1 MPALLVLLIILA
13 VGSLATAAYVFA
25 GEQSRRTLVQ
35 RASAPAGSVSAA
47 YAAAGLSLGRPR
59 QSIGQRLI
67 ARLPSGWSPGTKV
80 EEQLIHAGYDG
91 ATAPIVYV
99 LSRVALTVVLVLLTL
114 AFAPRA
120 HFRSFL
126 LTLIAA
132 AAIGWLLPTW
142 YLGRS
147 VRARQE
153 KVRRSLPDC
162 LDLLVV
168 CIEAGISLDAALLR
182 VAKDLGTAHPILAR
196 ELLIIN
202 QKTNAGMPRQDALR
216 GLWERTGVTEVRA
229 LVSHIVQGEKWGT
242 STGKVLRVYAETL
255 RRERRQAAE
264 KKAATAPVKMLVP
277 LGIFIFPAIL
287 LVVMGPVVVAVS
299 KMFANH

>member
-1 MPALLVLLIILA
+1 MPVFLILLITLA
-13 VGSLATAAYVFA
+13 VGSLAVAAYVFL

-35 RASAPAGSVSAA
+35 RATGPAGSTAAA
-47 YAAAGLSLGRPR
+47 YAAAGLTLGTPR
-59 QSIGQRLI
+59 QAIGQRLI
-67 ARLPSGWSPGTKV
+67 ARLPKGWSPGAKV
-80 EEQLIHAGYDG
+80 EEELIHAGHDSP
-91 ATAPIVYV
+91 AAPVVYV
-99 LSRVALTVVLVLLTL
+99 LARVTLTGVLVLLAL

-126 LTLIAA
+126 LTVIAA
-132 AAIGWLLPTW
+132 AAIGWLLPSW
-142 YLGRS
+142 YLS
-147 VRARQE
+147 RAARTRQE
-153 KVRRSLPDC
+153 KIRRSLPDC

-216 GLWERTGVTEVRA
+216 GLWERSGVTEVRA

-299 KMFANH
+299 KMFGNH